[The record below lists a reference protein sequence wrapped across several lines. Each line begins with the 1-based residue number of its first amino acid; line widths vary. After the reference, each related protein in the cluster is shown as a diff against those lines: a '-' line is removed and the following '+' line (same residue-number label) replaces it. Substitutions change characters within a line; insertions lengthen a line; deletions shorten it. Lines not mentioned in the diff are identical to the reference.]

1 MKTAI
6 KNVLLTKI
14 QNIYEISK
22 KSELDEKIISSL
34 KSDLKI
40 VSTYLSVEPRE
51 ALFFSVILNINFD
64 GDNANFKDLF
74 RHFNIP
80 SIQMISEMDCVD
92 NLVSK
97 GYLVKRNG
105 RDRNNEVHTN
115 KYFMVK
121 AKLSKA
127 IVKGLPCPTFDT
139 FTIDT
144 TTDLLEK
151 IYEHISARLEDNI
164 SIE

>member
-64 GDNANFKDLF
+64 GDNANFRDLF

-80 SIQMISEMDCVD
+80 SIQMISEMEYIN
-92 NLVSK
+92 NLVNK
-97 GYLVKRNG
+97 GYLVKKNG
-105 RDRNNEVHTN
+105 RDRNNEVLTN

-121 AKLSKA
+121 SK
-127 IVKGLPCPTFDT
+127 
-139 FTIDT
+139 
-144 TTDLLEK
+144 
-151 IYEHISARLEDNI
+151 
-164 SIE
+164 